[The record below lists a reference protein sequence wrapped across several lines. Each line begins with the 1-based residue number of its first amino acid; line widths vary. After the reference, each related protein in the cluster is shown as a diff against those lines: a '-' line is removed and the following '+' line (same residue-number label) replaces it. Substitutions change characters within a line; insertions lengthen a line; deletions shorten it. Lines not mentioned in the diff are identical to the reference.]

1 MDSSKMN
8 KEVNV
13 YQKIET
19 ITYNDVKRTRLRT
32 EINSPTPIHRFNINK
47 VLLGIKSQMV
57 CEE

>member
-1 MDSSKMN
+1 MN